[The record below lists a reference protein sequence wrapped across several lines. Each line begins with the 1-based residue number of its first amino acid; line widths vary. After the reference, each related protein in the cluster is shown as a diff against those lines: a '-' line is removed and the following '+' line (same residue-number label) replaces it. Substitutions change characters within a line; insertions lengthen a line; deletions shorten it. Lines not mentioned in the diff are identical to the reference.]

1 MKKTV
6 IWILVVLVV
15 LSIAGFVAWRFWPVE
30 TINLEEYTPS
40 EEFEPA
46 YEALETKTPE
56 YDIEETVRAMN
67 ALEVAQCQSEDFM
80 SYLEYVAK
88 QDFSR
93 VAPEVLEQKK
103 KLFPILQRLYELQK
117 EHEELNDVWMLM
129 RSATSGA
136 RHRFDDYGRCHPEL
150 CECGWWNGEGA
161 DGCLRRV

>member
-1 MKKTV
+1 MRKIIVWTLV
-6 IWILVVLVV
+6 GVVVLG
-15 LSIAGFVAWRFWPVE
+15 IAAFVAWRFWPVE
-30 TINLEEYTPS
+30 AINLEEYTPS

-46 YEALETKTPE
+46 YEAMEAKSPD

-103 KLFPILQRLYELQK
+103 KLFPILQRLYDL
-117 EHEELNDVWMLM
+117 
-129 RSATSGA
+129 
-136 RHRFDDYGRCHPEL
+136 
-150 CECGWWNGEGA
+150 
-161 DGCLRRV
+161 